1 MKLLKHVLFC
11 FSLVIPTS
19 SVLAAEAA
27 ANGSIT
33 ITSPADGAVL
43 QSATGNKVDFDVHLS
58 PKGNHVHIYVDN
70 QKPIVYQDVGRCP
83 CSVDLP
89 NLTPGKHTIAVKEA
103 TSSHALTGIQGIVTV
118 TVK

>member
-27 ANGSIT
+27 ADGSIT

-43 QSATGNKVDFDVHLS
+43 QGATGNKVDFDVHLS

-70 QKPIVYQDVGRCP
+70 QKPIVYPDVGRCP

>member
-1 MKLLKHVLFC
+1 MKLLKHLLIC
-11 FSLVIPTS
+11 SSLVIPTTAA
-19 SVLAAEAA
+19 LAAEVAA
-27 ANGSIT
+27 DGSIT
-33 ITSPADGAVL
+33 ISSPADGAIL

-70 QKPIVYQDVGRCP
+70 QKPIVYQDVSRCP

-89 NLTPGKHTIAVKEA
+89 NLTSGKHTIAVKEA
-103 TSSHALTGIQGIVTV
+103 TSSHALTGIEGMVTV